1 MEHKHSLKWSNIER
15 VIFCEDVGC
24 DLVIDATQI
33 LEIVKDNAAE
43 QSFAPDGLTPRQK
56 EEVLQIAKK
65 AIRNAFN
72 EFARR

>member
-1 MEHKHSLKWSNIER
+1 MGHKHSLKWSIER
-15 VIFCEDVGC
+15 VIYCEDAGC
-24 DLVIDATQI
+24 DFCIDATQI
-33 LEIVKDNAAE
+33 LKIVKDNAAE

-56 EEVLQIAKK
+56 DEVLQIANK

>member
-24 DLVIDATQI
+24 DLAIDATQI

-56 EEVLQIAKK
+56 EEVEQMIECAIIK
-65 AIRNAFN
+65 ASS
-72 EFARR
+72 

>member
-1 MEHKHSLKWSNIER
+1 MKHRHVLKWSNIER

-24 DLVIDATQI
+24 DFSIDASQI
-33 LEIVKDNAAE
+33 LKIVKDSAAE
-43 QSFAPDGLTPRQK
+43 QSFAPDGLTPRQQ
-56 EEVLQIAKK
+56 EEVLQIANK